1 MRKTQPPTMEE
12 MDTALHLT
20 LDRAAAAEAELARV
34 QAKLDALMM
43 AFNKNGS
50 LGMLQLIAHDSNLPV
65 EIRLRALSILLPYER
80 PKFGTV
86 DGLVIQGVS
95 KERVHDARMRSS
107 RRIGPD
113 GRLKTRPR
121 PSRGRSWAQ
130 TMPARLSARKIPRP
144 DLAPL
149 HLNCSQNDG
158 WQRWARGEFSQ

>member
-20 LDRAAAAEAELARV
+20 LDRAEAAE
-34 QAKLDALMM
+34 AKLDALMM

-65 EIRLRALSILLPYER
+65 EIRLRALNILLPYER

-95 KERVHDARMRSS
+95 KERVHNARMRQLEKDRARWAAEDAAKTIEGTILGSDHAGEA
-107 RRIGPD
+107 IGP
-113 GRLKTRPR
+113 
-121 PSRGRSWAQ
+121 
-130 TMPARLSARKIPRP
+130 
-144 DLAPL
+144 
-149 HLNCSQNDG
+149 
-158 WQRWARGEFSQ
+158 E

>member
-20 LDRAAAAEAELARV
+20 LDRAEAAEAELARV

-95 KERVHDARMRSS
+95 KERVHNARMRQLEKDRARWAAEDAAKTIEGTILGSDHAGEA
-107 RRIGPD
+107 IGPED
-113 GRLKTRPR
+113 
-121 PSRGRSWAQ
+121 
-130 TMPARLSARKIPRP
+130 PAA
-144 DLAPL
+144 
-149 HLNCSQNDG
+149 
-158 WQRWARGEFSQ
+158 

>member
-1 MRKTQPPTMEE
+1 MRKTQPPTLEE

-20 LDRAAAAEAELARV
+20 LDRAEAAEAELARV

-65 EIRLRALSILLPYER
+65 EIRLRASTSCCPMSDPSSGPLTVSLSKGFPRSAYTM
-80 PKFGTV
+80 PGC
-86 DGLVIQGVS
+86 
-95 KERVHDARMRSS
+95 ASS

-130 TMPARLSARKIPRP
+130 TMPARLSAR
-144 DLAPL
+144 
-149 HLNCSQNDG
+149 
-158 WQRWARGEFSQ
+158 